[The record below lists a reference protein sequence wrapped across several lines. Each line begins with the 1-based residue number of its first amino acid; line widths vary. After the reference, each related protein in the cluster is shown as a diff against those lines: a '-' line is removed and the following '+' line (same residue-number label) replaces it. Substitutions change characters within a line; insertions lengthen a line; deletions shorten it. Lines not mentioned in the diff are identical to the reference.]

1 VEPHR
6 LAILPRPT
14 ILIADDHS
22 DFRDA
27 LTVLLEH
34 EGYRVADAN
43 NGAEALAYLRSG
55 APVNALI
62 VDLDMP
68 VMNGW
73 DFIAACRAN
82 ATWRTIP
89 TLVVTGVSIADRSRA
104 EVADNTTI
112 VTKPFNFDDL
122 VANLRRVM
130 IREVPKP
137 NVG

>member
-1 VEPHR
+1 MDPHR
-6 LAILPRPT
+6 LAILPHPT

-27 LTVLLEH
+27 LTVLLEQ

-68 VMNGW
+68 IMNGW
-73 DFIAACRAN
+73 DFIAASAERDMAHDPDARRHRSDDCRA
-82 ATWRTIP
+82 
-89 TLVVTGVSIADRSRA
+89 SS
-104 EVADNTTI
+104 
-112 VTKPFNFDDL
+112 
-122 VANLRRVM
+122 
-130 IREVPKP
+130 
-137 NVG
+137 

>member
-27 LTVLLEH
+27 LTVLLEQ

-43 NGAEALAYLRSG
+43 NGAEAVAYLQSG
-55 APVNALI
+55 PPVSALI

-73 DFIAACRAN
+73 DFIAACRQN
-82 ATWRTIP
+82 ATWRMIP
-89 TLVVTGVSIADRSRA
+89 TLVVTGMTIAERRH
-104 EVADNTTI
+104 ADVGDNITI
-112 VTKPFNFDDL
+112 VVKPLNFDDL
-122 VANLRRVM
+122 VMTLRRVM

-137 NVG
+137 TIG

>member
-1 VEPHR
+1 VDPHR
-6 LAILPRPT
+6 LAILPNPT

-27 LTVLLEH
+27 LTVLLEQ

-55 APVNALI
+55 ATVNALI

-73 DFIAACRAN
+73 DFLAACREN
-82 ATWRTIP
+82 ATWRRIP
-89 TLVVTGVSIADRSRA
+89 TLVITGVSIAERRHVD
-104 EVADNTTI
+104 VGDNTTI
-112 VTKPFNFDDL
+112 VIKPCNFDDL
-122 VANLRRVM
+122 VATLRRVM

>member
-1 VEPHR
+1 MEPHR
-6 LAILPRPT
+6 PAILPQPT

-27 LTVLLEH
+27 LTVLLEQ

-73 DFIAACRAN
+73 DFLAARREN

-89 TLVVTGVSIADRSRA
+89 TLVVTGVTIAERRH
-104 EVADNTTI
+104 ADVGDDITI
-112 VTKPFNFDDL
+112 VVKPINFDDL
-122 VANLRRVM
+122 VATLRRVM

-137 NVG
+137 TIG